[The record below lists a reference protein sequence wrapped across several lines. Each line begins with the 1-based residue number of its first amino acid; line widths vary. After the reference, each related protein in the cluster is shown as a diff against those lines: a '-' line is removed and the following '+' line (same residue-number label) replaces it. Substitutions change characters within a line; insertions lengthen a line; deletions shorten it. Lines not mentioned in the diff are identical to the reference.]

1 MTGEALDKNELSTRL
16 RAVQDYVLDCER
28 RVSKG
33 EIMDLQGLDNNV
45 IQICE
50 ALTKLPKPDAKE
62 LEPRLGMLIES
73 LDRLAAGM
81 KEQQEKFST
90 GGTH

>member
-1 MTGEALDKNELSTRL
+1 MTAESLDKNEISTRL

-33 EIMDLQGLDNNV
+33 EIMDLQGLDNNIV
-45 IQICE
+45 VICE
-50 ALTKLPKPDAKE
+50 ALSQLPKADAQE
-62 LEPRLGMLIES
+62 LEPRLAMLIES

-81 KEQQEKFST
+81 KSQQGLFTSNGK
-90 GGTH
+90 H